1 MNGIATFFRE
11 SKTAR
16 FLIPLGIILIIM
28 SILLFVIGNHNK
40 NYIKIESTVSKV
52 ELVKEETTDSE
63 GNTEEAIYDI
73 YVKYTVDGKEYD
85 TELGEMPERKVGDK
99 ITIVYNPNNPS
110 EISQPSSIIL
120 NICLLVGGIVS
131 LVGGIISSINAVKRY
146 KKMKKQEEGWN
157 NGQ

>member
-63 GNTEEAIYDI
+63 GNTDEAIYNI

-85 TELGEMPERKVGDK
+85 TELGEMSKRKVGDK

-131 LVGGIISSINAVKRY
+131 LAGGIISSINAVKRY

>member
-85 TELGEMPERKVGDK
+85 TELGEMSKRKVGDK

>member
-16 FLIPLGIILIIM
+16 FLIPLGIILIIV
-28 SILLFVIGNHNK
+28 SILLFIIGNNNK

-85 TELGEMPERKVGDK
+85 TELGEMSKRKVGDK
-99 ITIVYNPNNPS
+99 ITIVYNPDNPS

-146 KKMKKQEEGWN
+146 KKMKTQEEGWN

>member
-63 GNTEEAIYDI
+63 GNTDEAIYNI

-85 TELGEMPERKVGDK
+85 TELGEMSKRKVGDK

-120 NICLLVGGIVS
+120 NICLLVGGIAS
-131 LVGGIISSINAVKRY
+131 LAGGIISSINAVKRY

>member
-99 ITIVYNPNNPS
+99 ITIVYNPDNPS